1 MLTYLDPPENIGIT
15 CQKETFDIESL
26 RDTLQG
32 KDNTGPMQEERL
44 KRIPSI
50 KKLAGPADV
59 MPREE
64 AEYKVRQ
71 YCHLWTMYA
80 DSSVELKKKSELSQE
95 SAVAA
100 CKMYVPYI
108 SDITR
113 QIEEVVKIFAME
125 KELRLIK
132 NRGYFP
138 VPQLAPRECKI
149 ETVQDKDML
158 MKEIDEV
165 GVEMLN
171 AIKESEENYREEQE
185 QARIR
190 EEQLRSARQN
200 SRSDINLYPTLANS
214 TPIRNT
220 NTRTDQ
226 PGVHFN
232 TNPVHH
238 VYTTTSDRGE
248 QYEPPE
254 NDSILQGATS
264 SPADQFV
271 TNATGTAGRHE
282 PWRRNNTTNI
292 SSNTFNHRTTN
303 GPTGRNGLQT
313 NNPSNPTDLRN
324 GPTCFRCGEQGHM
337 RGECRKRVFCNH
349 CRSYNHDTKACRK
362 QHDNTQSPVHSQI
375 ATGYHPT
382 VTPPPLMGKAAT
394 TQPTEAH
401 NNPLFNLLDNNQP
414 RTSTL
419 MHTPQNGTSPA
430 APADLIEGITQ
441 IMNRVTNN
449 NKRDDTSKKM
459 MKNIKIFD
467 GSNKA
472 ECITWLSQV
481 EAAAKFT
488 NTPFRELLCQ
498 SMAPAMLHVFSDL
511 SALASDVDIKEV
523 ILTNYSDIPSS
534 TEAATRLQNI
544 QFSTNKP
551 LVTFN
556 HRYEALHKV
565 AFKMSPDEQES
576 KTVIVE
582 YAKKLPA
589 NTRDK
594 LLRKIA
600 KKNSYIKTLDD
611 AFKQALDINRETSF
625 VEAAT
630 GRYNDQSGT
639 NIKTQ
644 INELSD
650 SFQEYDIKA
659 MNTRS
664 TNRSGE
670 GSWNGSFDRSSSK
683 NNSFN
688 SSQNSRS
695 NDKSNSYPSNN
706 DSYNRQNYGRD
717 NSRNRNYQQQPRYK
731 QRNQNYTNRYDNNQ
745 DRNRNDNN
753 QDRHRFDNR
762 RRPNKY
768 QHHRN
773 QHKAQVIFE
782 FSDQNVM
789 EMMQTV
795 RGFINLIKANPT
807 TRQHYKSN
815 KLATRKYDNEVNE
828 SEIQSSSLEQVQ
840 EFFNEDSDVI
850 FDTLV
855 AADYINEIECTDS
868 ICQQQA

>member
-1 MLTYLDPPENIGIT
+1 
-15 CQKETFDIESL
+15 
-26 RDTLQG
+26 
-32 KDNTGPMQEERL
+32 
-44 KRIPSI
+44 
-50 KKLAGPADV
+50 
-59 MPREE
+59 
-64 AEYKVRQ
+64 
-71 YCHLWTMYA
+71 
-80 DSSVELKKKSELSQE
+80 
-95 SAVAA
+95 
-100 CKMYVPYI
+100 
-108 SDITR
+108 
-113 QIEEVVKIFAME
+113 
-125 KELRLIK
+125 
-132 NRGYFP
+132 
-138 VPQLAPRECKI
+138 
-149 ETVQDKDML
+149 
-158 MKEIDEV
+158 
-165 GVEMLN
+165 MLN
-171 AIKESEENYREEQE
+171 AIRESEENYRKEQE

-190 EEQLRSARQN
+190 EEQLRSARQT

-220 NTRTDQ
+220 NTRSDQ

-238 VYTTTSDRGE
+238 VYATTSDRGK
-248 QYEPPE
+248 QFKPPE

-271 TNATGTAGRHE
+271 TNATDTAGRNE
-282 PWRRNNTTNI
+282 PWRQNNTANI
-292 SSNTFNHRTTN
+292 GSNTFNHRTTTR
-303 GPTGRNGLQT
+303 PTGRNGLQT

-349 CRSYNHDTKACRK
+349 CRSYNHDTRACRK
-362 QHDNTQSPVHSQI
+362 QHDNTLSLTHSQI

-382 VTPPPLMGKAAT
+382 VTPPPLMGAVAA

-419 MHTPQNGTSPA
+419 MHTPQNGMSPA

-441 IMNRVTNN
+441 IMNRVTND
-449 NKRDDTSKKM
+449 NKRDDASKKM

-472 ECITWLSQV
+472 ECITWLSQI

-488 NTPFRELLCQ
+488 NTPFRELICQ
-498 SMAPAMLHVFSDL
+498 SMAHTMLHVFSDL
-511 SALASDVDIKEV
+511 LALASNADIKEA

-544 QFSTNKP
+544 QFSMNEP

-556 HRYEALHKV
+556 HRYEAIHKV
-565 AFKMSPDEQES
+565 AFKMSPNEQES

-594 LLRKIA
+594 LLRKVA

-639 NIKTQ
+639 KIETQ

-650 SFQEYDIKA
+650 SFQEYNINA

-664 TNRSGE
+664 TNRSGD

-695 NDKSNSYPSNN
+695 NYRSNNYPSNN

-717 NSRNRNYQQQPRYK
+717 NGRNRNCQQQPRYK
-731 QRNQNYTNRYDNNQ
+731 QRNQNHANRFDNNQ
-745 DRNRNDNN
+745 DRNRYENN

-807 TRQHYKSN
+807 TREHYKSN
-815 KLATRKYDNEVNE
+815 KLATCKYDNEVNE
-828 SEIQSSSLEQVQ
+828 SEIQSSS
-840 EFFNEDSDVI
+840 
-850 FDTLV
+850 
-855 AADYINEIECTDS
+855 
-868 ICQQQA
+868 